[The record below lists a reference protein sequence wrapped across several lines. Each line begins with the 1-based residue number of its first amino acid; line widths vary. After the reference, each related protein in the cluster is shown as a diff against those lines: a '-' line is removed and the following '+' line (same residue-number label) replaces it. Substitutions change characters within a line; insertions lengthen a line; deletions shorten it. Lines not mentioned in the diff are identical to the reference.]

1 MEKQL
6 HMSTAAQ
13 LARVIM
19 PSSAQPA
26 DRTVVLDR
34 ELEHKLY
41 FETVAALTGCEF
53 DEAVV
58 SVYTYRPERE
68 LPCAKDSRR
77 NLRKYLI
84 K

>member
-1 MEKQL
+1 
-6 HMSTAAQ
+6 MSTAVQ
-13 LARVIM
+13 LARVVL

-26 DRTVVLDR
+26 ERTAVLDR

-41 FETVAALTGCEF
+41 VETVSALAGCDF

-58 SVYTYRPERE
+58 SVYSYRPERE
-68 LPCAKDSRR
+68 MPRAQDSRR